1 MSPANEL
8 EPLGADQPVVE
19 WTSYDA
25 HLHYACAAIQDLRQT
40 GLRGWNPIPTMARTD
55 PGELPLAEGPAVPM
69 YFQAAGDGSYSTSGM
84 FAFGS
89 AGFVAGA
96 FAVNAIANSAAK
108 RKAQADLER
117 RWMPAPPGVV
127 MVSPTRALFWS
138 HTETYSLYWAGLDMI
153 DLTGPDTVM
162 FRYKGVDNGRDTVV
176 QFQTMWAVLIFAL
189 AAHTTFPNHP
199 RWRAGEWLPIG
210 FEDRC
215 EAAGH
220 PRPDVR

>member
-1 MSPANEL
+1 MSPSNEL
-8 EPLGADQPVVE
+8 EPLEGQPAVE

-25 HLHYACAAIQDLRQT
+25 HLHYTCAAIQDLRQT
-40 GLRGWNPIPTMARTD
+40 NLHGWNPIPTMARTD
-55 PGELPLAEGPAVPM
+55 PGEMPLAEGPAVPM
-69 YFQAAGDGSYSTSGM
+69 YFQAAGDGSYSQSGM

-108 RKAQADLER
+108 RKAQADLQR
-117 RWMPAPPGVV
+117 RWMPGPAGVV
-127 MVSPTRALFWS
+127 MVSTTRALFWS
-138 HTETYSLYWAGLDMI
+138 HTENYSLYWSGLDMI
-153 DLTGPDTVM
+153 DLTGPDSVM
-162 FRYKGVDNGRDTVV
+162 FRYKGADNGLDTVV

-189 AAHTTFPNHP
+189 AAQSTFPNHP
-199 RWRAGEWLPIG
+199 RWRSGDWLPIG